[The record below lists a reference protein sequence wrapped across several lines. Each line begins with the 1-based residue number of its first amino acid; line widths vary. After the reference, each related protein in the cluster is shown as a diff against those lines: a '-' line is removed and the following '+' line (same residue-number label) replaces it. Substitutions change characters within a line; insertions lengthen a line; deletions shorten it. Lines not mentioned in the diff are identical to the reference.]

1 MDKMAG
7 FYRNQK
13 PREGKFLVWKVK
25 KGVWGEESREEL
37 KVLSEPVLFDML
49 TGTPVSP
56 LSQFFRDLT
65 GINGF

>member
-7 FYRNQK
+7 LYRNQK
-13 PREGKFLVWKVK
+13 LKEGKFLVWKVR

-49 TGTPVSP
+49 TGTVSP
-56 LSQFFRDLT
+56 LS
-65 GINGF
+65 